1 MRPALVQD
9 VKKRKKDI
17 QVARIVKDVM
27 TKKSEQ
33 VFDLFVA
40 QHKQN
45 EGYEG
50 DLKNFF
56 FVSGDRIQKNF

>member
-50 DLKNFF
+50 D
-56 FVSGDRIQKNF
+56 

>member
-1 MRPALVQD
+1 MVQD
-9 VKKRKKDI
+9 AKKRKKDI

-40 QHKQN
+40 QDKQN

-50 DLKNFF
+50 D
-56 FVSGDRIQKNF
+56 